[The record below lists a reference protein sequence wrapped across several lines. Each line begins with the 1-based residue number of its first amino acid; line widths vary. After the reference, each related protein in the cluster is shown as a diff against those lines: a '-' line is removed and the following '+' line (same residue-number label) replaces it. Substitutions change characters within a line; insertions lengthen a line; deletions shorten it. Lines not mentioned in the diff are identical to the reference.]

1 MSWQEE
7 AHRRAKAMKAGNK
20 FKLTEGQNTFRVLP
34 NLRAV
39 LAYKKMEKKNWTKAC
54 SAFPPF
60 VEFLAHREVGPD
72 KKFVRSGKNIYG
84 RQGKCWITDLLIPR
98 LDRSPSASDRAAA
111 KAMQPQEQYVIQVAW
126 LDKDNEWLG
135 PGFFYV
141 PAPLR
146 PHIMTLLGN
155 LDGRLYDHPKKSKN
169 ITINRTGMGMKDTK
183 YGTIILDEDPSV
195 VPHDI
200 VCKVKSFTEVAI
212 EYSEATQKDAWG
224 DDLPDVD
231 EPEDNAPPRRR
242 KKKSRS
248 QPEPEEEDDYEDEDE
263 GVADDEEE
271 DDTEDSDD
279 DDSDSEGE
287 ADSDS
292 DDEEEEEEE
301 DEGEEDGV
309 DDLDDDDEEPPPIT
323 KKKSNKGRHLAKG
336 KAKTRGG
343 RAIGKKSKPTKKK
356 KQDSG
361 YLDDDDDLPF

>member
-39 LAYKKMEKKNWTKAC
+39 LAYNKMEKKNWTKAC

-60 VEFLAHREVGPD
+60 VEFMAHREVGPD
-72 KKFVRSGKNIYG
+72 KKFIRSGKDMYG
-84 RQGKCWITDLLIPR
+84 RGKCWITDLLIPR
-98 LDRSPSASDRAAA
+98 LERSPSASDRAAA

-141 PAPLR
+141 PSPLR
-146 PHIMTLLGN
+146 PHIATLLGN

-169 ITINRTGMGMKDTK
+169 ITINRTGMGMRDTK
-183 YGTIILDEDPSV
+183 YGTIMLDEDSSV
-195 VPHDI
+195 VPHEI
-200 VCKVKSFTEVAI
+200 VCKVKSFTEVAP
-212 EYSEATQKDAWG
+212 EYSEATHKEAWG

-231 EPEDNAPPRRR
+231 EPEDEAPPRRR
-242 KKKSRS
+242 KKKSRP
-248 QPEPEEEDDYEDEDE
+248 QPEPEEEDDYEDDDE
-263 GVADDEEE
+263 GAADDEED
-271 DDTEDSDD
+271 DDTEDSDE

-292 DDEEEEEEE
+292 DDEEEDEEEE
-301 DEGEEDGV
+301 DGM
-309 DDLDDDDEEPPPIT
+309 DDLDEDDEEDDEDPPPA

-336 KAKTRGG
+336 KAKTHGG
-343 RAIGKKSKPTKKK
+343 RAIGKKSKPAKKK

-361 YLDDDDDLPF
+361 YLDDDDDVPF

>member
-20 FKLTEGQNTFRVLP
+20 FKLTEGDNTFRVLP

-39 LAYKKMEKKNWTKAC
+39 LAYNKMEKKNWTKAC

-72 KKFVRSGKNIYG
+72 KKFIRSGKDMYG
-84 RQGKCWITDLLIPR
+84 RGKCWITDLLLPR
-98 LDRSPSASDRAAA
+98 LERSPSASDRAAA

-141 PAPLR
+141 PGPLR
-146 PHIMTLLGN
+146 PDIMALLGN

-169 ITINRTGMGMKDTK
+169 ITINRTGTGMRDTK
-183 YGTIILDEDPSV
+183 YGPLLLDEDPSV
-195 VPHDI
+195 VPHEI
-200 VCKVKSFTEVAI
+200 VCKVKSFTEVAP
-212 EYSEATQKDAWG
+212 EYSESTQKDAWG

-231 EPEDNAPPRRR
+231 GPEDEAPPRRR
-242 KKKSRS
+242 KNTLKPK
-248 QPEPEEEDDYEDEDE
+248 PAPEEEDDYEDEDE
-263 GVADDEEE
+263 GVADDED
-271 DDTEDSDD
+271 DDTEDSDEN
-279 DDSDSEGE
+279 DSDSEGE

-292 DDEEEEEEE
+292 VDEEE
-301 DEGEEDGV
+301 DEGEDDGV
-309 DDLDDDDEEPPPIT
+309 DDLAEDDDEDGEEPPPA

-336 KAKTRGG
+336 KAKTSGG
-343 RAIGKKSKPTKKK
+343 RAIGKKSKPAKKK

-361 YLDDDDDLPF
+361 YLDDDDDIPF

>member
-7 AHRRAKAMKAGNK
+7 AHRRAKSMKAGNK

-60 VEFLAHREVGPD
+60 VEFLAYREVGPD
-72 KKFVRSGKNIYG
+72 KKFIKSGRDVYG
-84 RQGKCWITDLLIPR
+84 QGKCWISDVLLPR
-98 LDRSPSASDRAAA
+98 LEQSRSSSDRAAA

-126 LDKDNEWLG
+126 LDNDNEWQG

-146 PHIMTLLGN
+146 PHIMSLLGN

-169 ITINRTGMGMKDTK
+169 ITINRTGTGMRDTK
-183 YGTIILDEDPSV
+183 YGTIMLDEDPSV
-195 VPHDI
+195 VPHEL
-200 VCKVKSFTEVAI
+200 VFKVESFTKVAP
-212 EYSEATQKDAWG
+212 EYSEIIQKEAWG

-231 EPEDNAPPRRR
+231 EPEDEAPPRRR
-242 KKKSRS
+242 KKTAKP
-248 QPEPEEEDDYEDEDE
+248 QPVSEEEDDEDEDE
-263 GVADDEEE
+263 GAGDNEED
-271 DDTEDSDD
+271 DDTEDSDE
-279 DDSDSEGE
+279 DDSDTEGA

-292 DDEEEEEEE
+292 DDEEE
-301 DEGEEDGV
+301 DEGEEDGL
-309 DDLDDDDEEPPPIT
+309 DDLDEDDEEDGEEPPPA
-323 KKKSNKGRHLAKG
+323 KKKSNKGKRLAKG

-343 RAIGKKSKPTKKK
+343 RAISKKSKPPKGKR
-356 KQDSG
+356 QDSG
-361 YLDDDDDLPF
+361 YIDDDDDVPF